1 MDLEF
6 LKNKLVEQLE
16 GYLSQTK
23 ATNIM
28 KKSAASPE
36 ICDHKRNF
44 IEVFFTALW
53 LRRGIKWYDLR

>member
-44 IEVFFTALW
+44 IEVFFTAL
-53 LRRGIKWYDLR
+53 